1 MTKNRSNN
9 SNSTRDELVQKW
21 RASLLPWEYATN
33 QAFTWSKNVHDNNA
47 TQGTNTTSIT
57 TGSHFQ
63 NARPFRLKFRNGSS
77 RISKKRKL
85 PLPHQNQKSILATT
99 STATP
104 ITVNQTV
111 FKFVLFDTLYQFIVA
126 LWSLK
131 TFFESQRPGN
141 IFRPRVPKQHYS
153 FEIWND
159 RYQKDIM
166 AYDRALLPTEAIRT
180 KLDHHVQAIQRR
192 QRKYVER
199 NNKPHRGKNHFLQQR
214 RHEQNTTIVLELKT
228 PEQFSALPDLVSFLL
243 TAFHHKRTVQQ
254 LLGND
259 VEILILLESPGGN
272 VATYGYLASQL
283 ARLRSNRNT
292 TNTNN
297 TTSTTIEEG
306 TSKVAGIG
314 TKLTICCDTVA
325 ASGGYLMACQA
336 DWFMAAPFAV
346 IGSIGV
352 YKVGS
357 NFREFLEKFGIRP
370 LLISSGKYKTLW
382 HEYANNP
389 PTKEEL
395 QHLQSKEDATLD
407 AFKREI
413 LSIRSTRITNMERLA
428 TGEAWLGVD
437 AIKLGLVDELKTS
450 DEYVL
455 RDCFCKSNNMY
466 LLLLKSI
473 FLHLLS
479 ECFHIYFVFSPID
492 I

>member
-1 MTKNRSNN
+1 MQR
-9 SNSTRDELVQKW
+9 W

-33 QAFTWSKNVHDNNA
+33 QAFAWNQRVKANTTLGSN
-47 TQGTNTTSIT
+47 TNTTT
-57 TGSHFQ
+57 ATAPTGRQ
-63 NARPFRLKFRNGSS
+63 YCRWKFHKGSS
-77 RISKKRKL
+77 RRRDKRKSH
-85 PLPHQNQKSILATT
+85 PPHQNQQSILTT
-99 STATP
+99 ASTATP

-141 IFRPRVPKQHYS
+141 IFRPRAPRQHYT
-153 FEIWND
+153 FEVWND

-180 KLDHHVQAIQRR
+180 RLDHYAQAIQNR
-192 QRKYVER
+192 QRRYVEQQ
-199 NNKPHRGKNHFLQQR
+199 NNKLHRGKNHRQQR
-214 RHEQNTTIVLELKT
+214 IHEQNTTIVLELKT
-228 PEQFSALPDLVSFLL
+228 NDQFSALPDMVSFLL

-259 VEILILLESPGGN
+259 VEILILLESPGGS

-283 ARLRSNRNT
+283 ARLRSNRTTTTSCNT
-292 TNTNN
+292 TI
-297 TTSTTIEEG
+297 STTVEER
-306 TSKVAGIG
+306 TLKAADIG

-352 YKVGS
+352 YKVGN

-382 HEYANNP
+382 HEYAKSP

-413 LSIRSTRITNMERLA
+413 LSVRPTRIAANMERVA

-455 RDCFCKSNNMY
+455 
-466 LLLLKSI
+466 LLLL
-473 FLHLLS
+473 LLLS
-479 ECFHIYFVFSPID
+479 FINFAIPKYIILFVVTQILISSFYSCHYFMIFFIFFLISYYLD